1 MEILK
6 DLLKKTFDA
15 PLKRLEKRS
24 ALQIEDLKYEK
35 KCYSQQGKILD
46 FLSTIKIK
54 PIAKKKNNIKK
65 RKKCRH
71 NEKKS
76 YF

>member
-46 FLSTIKIK
+46 FLSTIKI
-54 PIAKKKNNIKK
+54 IMCIIKYK
-65 RKKCRH
+65 
-71 NEKKS
+71 
-76 YF
+76 